1 MGVKGNRLLIFVATL
16 QMLLWLFDFFPLKKK
31 NTAALLSAWTPW
43 SLGCVCLKR
52 QQKES
57 VREMITYILSR
68 VDSCEMSF
76 HNTNLDLHQQ
86 EVVVTVINGIAW
98 VEINGNAALR

>member
-1 MGVKGNRLLIFVATL
+1 
-16 QMLLWLFDFFPLKKK
+16 
-31 NTAALLSAWTPW
+31 
-43 SLGCVCLKR
+43 
-52 QQKES
+52 
-57 VREMITYILSR
+57 MITYILSR

-98 VEINGNAALR
+98 VEINGNAALRWTTMEDRNGYKDREGKHDMVSWIPFNSLYSKYA